1 MFPQFFE
8 SPLSTG
14 ILGKAVEDKKVEVS
28 FYHLV
33 EYKEAPNKRID
44 DTPFGGGA
52 GMLFRPEP
60 VARAIESVKEKIG
73 GLKSSQPAL
82 SRESKENLE
91 SRIQIP
97 DSRLSPVPVIHFSPR
112 GKKFTQ
118 AQAEK
123 VSAKYEHVIL
133 LCGRYEGIDQR
144 VLDMYVDMEY
154 CVGDAILTG
163 GEYPALFL
171 IDAVSRLLPGILGN
185 EDSPEEESFSKQFG
199 RKKEYPHYTR
209 PEIWRG
215 IPVPDTLVSGHH
227 KNIAEWRK
235 KHLS

>member
-8 SPLSTG
+8 SPLKTG

-60 VARAIESVKEKIG
+60 VARAIEAVKEKIAE
-73 GLKSSQPAL
+73 LQSPQPPL
-82 SRESKENLE
+82 SRRSK
-91 SRIQIP
+91 S
-97 DSRLSPVPVIHFSPR
+97 LSVLVIHFTPR
-112 GKKFTQ
+112 GKRYTQ
-118 AQAEK
+118 ARAEK
-123 VSAKYEHVIL
+123 ISSKYEHVIL

-144 VLDMYVDMEY
+144 VLDMYVDMEF
-154 CVGDAILTG
+154 CIGEAILTG

-171 IDAVSRLLPGILGN
+171 IDSVTRLLPGILGN
-185 EDSPEEESFSKQFG
+185 EESPEEESFSKQFG

-209 PEIWRG
+209 PEEWRG
-215 IPVPDTLVSGHH
+215 VKVPDVLMSGHH
-227 KNIAEWRK
+227 KNISEWRK
-235 KHLS
+235 KQLS

>member
-1 MFPQFFE
+1 MHFHIITMFPQFFE
-8 SPLSTG
+8 SPFKTG
-14 ILGKAVEDKKVEVS
+14 ILGKALEDKKVEVS
-28 FYHLV
+28 YYHLV

-60 VARAIESVKEKIG
+60 VARAIEEVKK
-73 GLKSSQPAL
+73 
-82 SRESKENLE
+82 
-91 SRIQIP
+91 RIDARYQETP
-97 DSRLSPVPVIHFSPR
+97 TKPSPVPVIHFSPR

-123 VSAKYEHVIL
+123 LSTSHEDLIL

-144 VLDMYVDMEY
+144 VLDLYVDMEF
-154 CVGDAILTG
+154 CVGEAILTG

-171 IDAVSRLLPGILGN
+171 VDAVTRLLPGILGN
-185 EDSPEEESFSKQFG
+185 EDSPEEESFSKLLG

-209 PEIWRG
+209 PEEWRG
-215 IPVPDTLVSGHH
+215 MKVPEILLSGHH
-227 KNIAEWRK
+227 KNLEIWRK
-235 KHLS
+235 NHLQ